1 MNVELQKNYQVI
13 KSYLVNG
20 DLNRTGIHLMDT
32 LNNHSFPDE
41 LRQQALQLR
50 IKYNSAKDLD
60 KLKETNETLALEY
73 NKFFSLISTI
83 DAQPYFAEKQIIFSA
98 KSISKAYRSQLR
110 SFTLEPINLELS
122 HGKII
127 GIVGENGNGKTTLLR
142 MISGDLSLNDGEVT
156 YYFNGEEETDWN
168 VIKQKIAFIPQRI
181 KRWYGSAIDNL
192 SFIAATKGIKHP
204 ENKEKV
210 DFIIHRLGLTNFRDH
225 TWNQLSSGYR
235 LRVEIAKALVWSPR
249 VLILDEPLA
258 NLDINSQELMLD
270 DLRNIADS
278 IRNPTGIILSSQQLH
293 EVEKISDLII
303 FLKNGRAVFN
313 GDVHDIAKDN
323 SINIIEISGNFDLAA
338 ITEIFS
344 DWSDVKIEPS
354 VKAFQVSFPN
364 TYSKHD
370 LLQRI
375 SNRKLDVEYYR
386 DITNSTKKLF
396 NDKY

>member
-1 MNVELQKNYQVI
+1 MNIELEKNYQAI
-13 KSYLVNG
+13 KSYLDNG

-32 LNNHSFPDE
+32 LYNHSFPEDM
-41 LRQQALQLR
+41 RQQAIQLR
-50 IKYNSAKDLD
+50 IKYNSEKDLD
-60 KLKETNETLALEY
+60 RLKVTGEALALDY
-73 NKFFSLISTI
+73 QKFFSLISTI
-83 DAQPYFAEKQIIFSA
+83 DAQAYSTEKQRILTA
-98 KSISKAYRSQLR
+98 KNISKSYRSQLR
-110 SFTLEPINLELS
+110 SFTLEPIDLELF

-142 MISGDLSLNDGEVT
+142 MIAGDLSSNSGEVT
-156 YYFNGEEETDWN
+156 YYFNSEEETDWS

-192 SFIAATKGIKHP
+192 SFVAATKGIQHP

-249 VLILDEPLA
+249 ILILDEPLA

-293 EVEKISDLII
+293 EVEKISDQII

-313 GDVHDIAKDN
+313 GDVHDMAKDN
-323 SINIIEISGNFDLAA
+323 GINIIEISGSFDLAA
-338 ITEIFS
+338 LSEIFS
-344 DWSDVKIEPS
+344 DWKDVNIEPT
-354 VKAFQVSFPN
+354 VKAFQITFPD

-375 SNRKLDVEYYR
+375 SVHKLDVAYYR